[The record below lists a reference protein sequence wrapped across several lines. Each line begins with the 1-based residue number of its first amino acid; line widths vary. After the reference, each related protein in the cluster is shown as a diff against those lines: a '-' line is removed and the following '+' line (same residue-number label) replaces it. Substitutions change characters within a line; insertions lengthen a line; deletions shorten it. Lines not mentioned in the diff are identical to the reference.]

1 MDTFPGQSP
10 IPIAASRQNPIKVS
24 LLLVAY
30 KNKLLKLDRLIKRTK
45 TCRVG
50 LTASKTSRK
59 KKEAGVLPN
68 CSNKRAYTPSRLEND
83 MIDREYL

>member
-1 MDTFPGQSP
+1 MQRGIMGITRG
-10 IPIAASRQNPIKVS
+10 
-24 LLLVAY
+24 Y
-30 KNKLLKLDRLIKRTK
+30 
-45 TCRVG
+45 VG
-50 LTASKTSRK
+50 NMADQAPFSNDFK

>member
-1 MDTFPGQSP
+1 MGIT
-10 IPIAASRQNPIKVS
+10 RE
-24 LLLVAY
+24 Y
-30 KNKLLKLDRLIKRTK
+30 
-45 TCRVG
+45 VG
-50 LTASKTSRK
+50 NMADQAPFSNDFK